1 MPQISK
7 ILKDSDVI
15 TTILLLGISFIFYSG
30 SGANAKDWVFPL
42 MATFSLFGISI
53 FFLIKSIL
61 KIVSGTIFSD
71 LEIETD
77 QVLSI
82 INVIFFSLFMFI
94 FLFLLFAFGFWIA
107 SLALLWTSIAYFNP
121 DKTLKTIIKS
131 LLIAIISCLVAY
143 VVFTHIFYVPFP
155 ESRLFG

>member
-61 KIVSGTIFSD
+61 KIVSGTIVSD
-71 LEIETD
+71 LEIETE
-77 QVLSI
+77 QVPSI

-107 SLALLWTSIAYFNP
+107 SLALLWISIAYFNP

>member
-61 KIVSGTIFSD
+61 KIVSGTIVSD

-77 QVLSI
+77 QVPSI
-82 INVIFFSLFMFI
+82 INVIFFALFMFI

>member
-61 KIVSGTIFSD
+61 KIVSGTIVSD

-77 QVLSI
+77 QVPSI

-107 SLALLWTSIAYFNP
+107 SLALLWTSIAYLNP

>member
-61 KIVSGTIFSD
+61 KIVSGTIVSD
-71 LEIETD
+71 LEIETE
-77 QVLSI
+77 QVPSI

-121 DKTLKTIIKS
+121 DKTIKTIIKS

>member
-1 MPQISK
+1 MPQLSK

-61 KIVSGTIFSD
+61 KIVSGTIVSD

-77 QVLSI
+77 QVPSI

>member
-61 KIVSGTIFSD
+61 KIVSGTIVSD
-71 LEIETD
+71 LEIETE
-77 QVLSI
+77 QVPSI

>member
-1 MPQISK
+1 MIRISK
-7 ILKDSDVI
+7 IFKDSDVL
-15 TTILLLGISFIFYSG
+15 TTILLFGISFIFYSG

-53 FFLIKSIL
+53 FFLIKSII
-61 KIVSGTIFSD
+61 KILSGTIDPD
-71 LEIETD
+71 LEID
-77 QVLSI
+77 PYHIPSI
-82 INVIFFSLFMFI
+82 LNVIFFSLFIFI
-94 FLFLLFAFGFWIA
+94 FLLLLFAFGFWIA
-107 SLALLWTSIAYFNP
+107 SLVLLWTSIAYFNP
-121 DKTLKTIIKS
+121 DKNLKAILKS

>member
-61 KIVSGTIFSD
+61 KIVSGTIVSD

-77 QVLSI
+77 QVPSI

>member
-30 SGANAKDWVFPL
+30 SGADAKDWVFPL
-42 MATFSLFGISI
+42 MATFSLFSISI
-53 FFLIKSIL
+53 FFLIRSVL
-61 KIVSGTIFSD
+61 KIVSGTIVSD
-71 LEIETD
+71 LDIESD
-77 QVLSI
+77 QMPSI
-82 INVIFFSLFMFI
+82 INVIFFSLFIFI
-94 FLFLLFAFGFWIA
+94 FLLLLFAFGFWVA

-121 DKTLKTIIKS
+121 DKTPKTIIKS
-131 LLIAIISCLVAY
+131 LLIATISCIIAY

-155 ESRLFG
+155 EARLFG